1 MLAMIVGLGSCLLA
15 AAPPSSDFASVLRTY
30 DEAREK
36 AGKDPSAHI
45 KLALWCESHGLE
57 AERVKHLTKAILADP
72 KNATARGLLG
82 LADYRGSW
90 QRPEAVI
97 EKVKA
102 DGDLAAR
109 LAEYNK

>member
-1 MLAMIVGLGSCLLA
+1 MLAMIVGLGSCLMA
-15 AAPPSSDFASVLRTY
+15 AAPPSSDLAASLRTY
-30 DEAREK
+30 EEERGK
-36 AGKDPSAHI
+36 VGKDPSAHI

-72 KNATARGLLG
+72 KNAKARGLLG
-82 LADYRGSW
+82 LADYRGTW

-102 DGDLAAR
+102 NGD
-109 LAEYNK
+109 